1 MYNVIRKGTQPVMEQ
16 RVYEGMEY
24 LVFPELE
31 KTGIV
36 RHLFSTRLGGVSKG
50 CYGESNFSYTRGDLK
65 EAVDENYRRVAGILG
80 HERSLDD
87 FVSTYQTHTTNV
99 RVVTEEDRGKGTVRE
114 RDYIDTDGLITDI
127 PGIIL
132 VTYHADCTPLYFVDP
147 VHRAIGLSHSG
158 WKGTAGS
165 MGRKTLEAMEKA
177 FGTRP
182 EDCICGIGPSICGD
196 CYEIGEDVAEI
207 FRASFAGEEISRY
220 HILREKENGKYLL
233 NLWQANKM
241 ILEKAGVPSGQI
253 SVTDIC
259 TCCNPKYLFSH
270 RKAHEQRGNLAAFLT
285 LK

>member
-1 MYNVIRKGTQPVMEQ
+1 MYKVIRKGTLPVMEQ
-16 RVYEGMEY
+16 RMNDGMEY

-36 RHLFSTRLGGVSKG
+36 SHLFSTRLGGVSRG
-50 CYGESNFSYTRGDLK
+50 CYGESNFSYTRGDLR
-65 EAVDENYRRVAGILG
+65 EAVDENYRRVAQILG
-80 HERSLDD
+80 HGRTLDD

-99 RVVTEEDRGKGTVRE
+99 RLVTEEDRGKGTVRQ
-114 RDYIDTDGLITDI
+114 RDYTDTDGLITDV

-158 WKGTAGS
+158 WKGTAGR
-165 MGRKTLEAMEKA
+165 MGQKTLEAMNRA

-196 CYEIGEDVAEI
+196 CYEIGEDVAQI
-207 FRASFAGEEISRY
+207 FRDSFADTDLLQKQ
-220 HILREKENGKYLL
+220 ILRAKGNGKYLL
-233 NLWQANKM
+233 NLWQANRM
-241 ILEKAGVPSGQI
+241 ILENAGVPSAQI

-259 TCCNPKYLFSH
+259 TCCNPEYLFSH
-270 RKAHEQRGNLAAFLT
+270 RKAHEKRGNLAAFLT
-285 LK
+285 LR

>member
-1 MYNVIRKGTQPVMEQ
+1 MYKVIRTGTLPVMEQ
-16 RVYEGMEY
+16 RMNDGMEY

-36 RHLFSTRLGGVSKG
+36 SHLFSTRLGGVSRG
-50 CYGESNFSYTRGDLK
+50 CYGESNFSYTRGDLR
-65 EAVDENYRRVAGILG
+65 EAVDENYRRVAQILG
-80 HERSLDD
+80 HGRTLDD

-99 RVVTEEDRGKGTVRE
+99 RLVTEEDRGKGTVRQ
-114 RDYIDTDGLITDI
+114 RDYTDTDGLITDV

-158 WKGTAGS
+158 WKGTAGR
-165 MGRKTLEAMEKA
+165 MGQKTLEAMNRA

-196 CYEIGEDVAEI
+196 CYEIGEDVAQI
-207 FRASFAGEEISRY
+207 FRDSFADTDLLQKQ
-220 HILREKENGKYLL
+220 ILRAKGNGKYLL
-233 NLWQANKM
+233 NLWQANRM
-241 ILEKAGVPSGQI
+241 ILENAGVPSAQI

-259 TCCNPKYLFSH
+259 TCCNPEYLFSH
-270 RKAHEQRGNLAAFLT
+270 RKAHEKRGNLAAFLT

>member
-1 MYNVIRKGTQPVMEQ
+1 MYKVIRKGTLPVMEQ
-16 RVYEGMEY
+16 RMNDGMEY

-36 RHLFSTRLGGVSKG
+36 SHLFSTRLGGASRG
-50 CYGESNFSYTRGDLK
+50 CYGESNFSYTRGDLR
-65 EAVDENYRRVAGILG
+65 EAVDENYRRVAQILG
-80 HERSLDD
+80 HGRTLDD

-99 RVVTEEDRGKGTVRE
+99 RLVTEEDRGKGTVRQ
-114 RDYIDTDGLITDI
+114 RDYTDTDGLITDV
-127 PGIIL
+127 PGVIL

-158 WKGTAGS
+158 WKGTAGR
-165 MGRKTLEAMEKA
+165 MGQKTLEAMNRA

-196 CYEIGEDVAEI
+196 CYEIGEDVAQI
-207 FRASFAGEEISRY
+207 FRDSFADTDLLQKQ
-220 HILREKENGKYLL
+220 ILRAKGNGKYLL
-233 NLWQANKM
+233 NLWQANRM
-241 ILEKAGVPSGQI
+241 ILENAGVPSAQI

-259 TCCNPKYLFSH
+259 TCCNPEYLFSH
-270 RKAHEQRGNLAAFLT
+270 RKAHEKRGNLAAFLT

>member
-1 MYNVIRKGTQPVMEQ
+1 MYKVIRKGTLPVMEQ
-16 RVYEGMEY
+16 RMNDGMEY

-36 RHLFSTRLGGVSKG
+36 SHLFSTRLGGVSRG
-50 CYGESNFSYTRGDLK
+50 CYGESNFSYTRGDLR
-65 EAVDENYRRVAGILG
+65 EAVDENYRRVAQILG
-80 HERSLDD
+80 HGRTLDD

-99 RVVTEEDRGKGTVRE
+99 RLVTEEDRGKGTVRQ
-114 RDYIDTDGLITDI
+114 RDYTDTDGLITDV
-127 PGIIL
+127 PGVIL

-158 WKGTAGS
+158 WKGTAGR
-165 MGRKTLEAMEKA
+165 MGQKTLEAMNRA

-196 CYEIGEDVAEI
+196 CYEIGEDVAQI
-207 FRASFAGEEISRY
+207 FRDSFADTDLLQKQ
-220 HILREKENGKYLL
+220 ILRAKGNGKYLL
-233 NLWQANKM
+233 NLWQANRM
-241 ILEKAGVPSGQI
+241 ILENAGVPSAQI

-259 TCCNPKYLFSH
+259 TCCNPEYLFSH
-270 RKAHEQRGNLAAFLT
+270 RKAHEKRGNLAAFLT

>member
-1 MYNVIRKGTQPVMEQ
+1 MYKVIRKGTLPVMEQ
-16 RVYEGMEY
+16 RMNDGMEY

-36 RHLFSTRLGGVSKG
+36 SHLFSTRLGGVSRG
-50 CYGESNFSYTRGDLK
+50 CYGESNFSYTRGDLR
-65 EAVDENYRRVAGILG
+65 EAVDENYRRVAQILG
-80 HERSLDD
+80 HGRTLDD

-99 RVVTEEDRGKGTVRE
+99 RLVTEEDRGKGTVRQ
-114 RDYIDTDGLITDI
+114 RDYTDTDGLITDV

-158 WKGTAGS
+158 WKGTAGR
-165 MGRKTLEAMEKA
+165 MGQKTLEAMNRA

-196 CYEIGEDVAEI
+196 CYEIGEDVAQI
-207 FRASFAGEEISRY
+207 FRDSFADTDLLRKQ
-220 HILREKENGKYLL
+220 ILRAKGNGKYLL
-233 NLWQANKM
+233 NLWQANRM
-241 ILEKAGVPSGQI
+241 ILENAGVPSAQI

-259 TCCNPKYLFSH
+259 TCCNPEYLFSH
-270 RKAHEQRGNLAAFLT
+270 RKAHEKRGNLAAFLT

>member
-1 MYNVIRKGTQPVMEQ
+1 MYKVIRKGTLPVMEQ
-16 RVYEGMEY
+16 RMNDGMEY

-36 RHLFSTRLGGVSKG
+36 SHLFSTRLGGVSRG
-50 CYGESNFSYTRGDLK
+50 CYGESNFSYTRGDLR
-65 EAVDENYRRVAGILG
+65 EAVDENYRRVAQILG
-80 HERSLDD
+80 HGRTLDD

-99 RVVTEEDRGKGTVRE
+99 RLVTEEDRGKGTVRQ
-114 RDYIDTDGLITDI
+114 RDYTDTDGLITDV

-158 WKGTAGS
+158 WKGTAGR
-165 MGRKTLEAMEKA
+165 MGQKTLEAMNRA

-196 CYEIGEDVAEI
+196 CYEIGEDVAQI
-207 FRASFAGEEISRY
+207 FRDSFADTDLLQKQ
-220 HILREKENGKYLL
+220 ILRAKENGKYLL
-233 NLWQANKM
+233 NLWQANRM
-241 ILEKAGVPSGQI
+241 ILENAGVPSAQI

-259 TCCNPKYLFSH
+259 TCCNPEYLFSH
-270 RKAHEQRGNLAAFLT
+270 RKAHEKRGNLAAFLT

>member
-1 MYNVIRKGTQPVMEQ
+1 MYKVIRKGTLPVMEQ
-16 RVYEGMEY
+16 RMNDGMEY

-36 RHLFSTRLGGVSKG
+36 SHLFSTRLGGVSRG
-50 CYGESNFSYTRGDLK
+50 CYGESNFSYTRGDLR
-65 EAVDENYRRVAGILG
+65 EAVDENYRRVAQILG
-80 HERSLDD
+80 HGRTLDD

-99 RVVTEEDRGKGTVRE
+99 RLVTEEDRGKGTVRQ
-114 RDYIDTDGLITDI
+114 RDYTDMDGLITDV

-158 WKGTAGS
+158 WKGTAGR
-165 MGRKTLEAMEKA
+165 MGQKTLEAMNRA

-196 CYEIGEDVAEI
+196 CYEIGEDVAQI
-207 FRASFAGEEISRY
+207 FRDSFADTDLLQKQ
-220 HILREKENGKYLL
+220 ILRAKENGKYLL
-233 NLWQANKM
+233 NLWQANRM
-241 ILEKAGVPSGQI
+241 ILENAGVPSAQI

-259 TCCNPKYLFSH
+259 TCCNPEYLFSH
-270 RKAHEQRGNLAAFLT
+270 RKAHEKRGNLAAFLT

>member
-1 MYNVIRKGTQPVMEQ
+1 MYKVIRKGTLPVMEQ
-16 RVYEGMEY
+16 RMNDGMEY

-36 RHLFSTRLGGVSKG
+36 SHLFSTRLGGASRG
-50 CYGESNFSYTRGDLK
+50 CYGESNFSYTRGDLR
-65 EAVDENYRRVAGILG
+65 EAVDENYRRVAQILG
-80 HERSLDD
+80 HGRTLDD

-99 RVVTEEDRGKGTVRE
+99 RLVTEEDRGKGTVRQ
-114 RDYIDTDGLITDI
+114 RDYTDTDGLITDV

-158 WKGTAGS
+158 WKGTAGR
-165 MGRKTLEAMEKA
+165 MGQKTLEAMNRA

-196 CYEIGEDVAEI
+196 CYEIGEDVAQI
-207 FRASFAGEEISRY
+207 FRDSFADTDLLQKQ
-220 HILREKENGKYLL
+220 ILRAKENGKYLL
-233 NLWQANKM
+233 NLWQANRM
-241 ILEKAGVPSGQI
+241 ILENAGVPSAQI

-259 TCCNPKYLFSH
+259 TCCNPEYLFSH
-270 RKAHEQRGNLAAFLT
+270 RKAHEKRGNLAAFLT

>member
-1 MYNVIRKGTQPVMEQ
+1 MYKVIRKGTLPVMEQ
-16 RVYEGMEY
+16 RMNDGMEY

-36 RHLFSTRLGGVSKG
+36 SHLFSTRLGGVSRG
-50 CYGESNFSYTRGDLK
+50 CYGESNFSYTRGDLR
-65 EAVDENYRRVAGILG
+65 EAVDENYRRVAQILG
-80 HERSLDD
+80 HGRTLDD

-99 RVVTEEDRGKGTVRE
+99 RLVTEEDRGKGTVRQ
-114 RDYIDTDGLITDI
+114 RDYTDTDGLITDV

-158 WKGTAGS
+158 WKGTAGRI
-165 MGRKTLEAMEKA
+165 GQKTLEAMNRA

-196 CYEIGEDVAEI
+196 CYEIGEDVAQI
-207 FRASFAGEEISRY
+207 FRDSFADTDLLQKQ
-220 HILREKENGKYLL
+220 ILRAKENGKYLL
-233 NLWQANKM
+233 NLWQANRM
-241 ILEKAGVPSGQI
+241 ILENAGVPSAQI

-259 TCCNPKYLFSH
+259 TCCNPEYLFSH
-270 RKAHEQRGNLAAFLT
+270 RKAHEKRGNLAAFLT

>member
-1 MYNVIRKGTQPVMEQ
+1 MYKVIRKGTLPVMEQ
-16 RVYEGMEY
+16 RMNDGMEY

-36 RHLFSTRLGGVSKG
+36 SHLFSTRLGGVSRG
-50 CYGESNFSYTRGDLK
+50 CYGESNFSYTRGDLR
-65 EAVDENYRRVAGILG
+65 EAVDENYRRVAQILG
-80 HERSLDD
+80 HGRTLDD

-99 RVVTEEDRGKGTVRE
+99 RLVTEEDRGKGTVRQ
-114 RDYIDTDGLITDI
+114 RDYTDTDGLITDV

-158 WKGTAGS
+158 WKGTAGH
-165 MGRKTLEAMEKA
+165 MGQKTLEAMNRA

-196 CYEIGEDVAEI
+196 CYEIGEDVAQI
-207 FRASFAGEEISRY
+207 FRDSFADTDLLQKQ
-220 HILREKENGKYLL
+220 ILRAKGNGKYLL
-233 NLWQANKM
+233 NLWRANRM
-241 ILEKAGVPSGQI
+241 ILENAGVPSAQI

-259 TCCNPKYLFSH
+259 TCCNPEYLFSH
-270 RKAHEQRGNLAAFLT
+270 RKAHEKRGNLAAFLT

>member
-1 MYNVIRKGTQPVMEQ
+1 MYKVIRKGTLPVMEQ
-16 RVYEGMEY
+16 RMNDGMEY

-36 RHLFSTRLGGVSKG
+36 SHLFSTRLGGVSRG
-50 CYGESNFSYTRGDLK
+50 CYGESNFSYTRGDLR
-65 EAVDENYRRVAGILG
+65 EAVDENYRRVAQILG
-80 HERSLDD
+80 HGRTLDD

-99 RVVTEEDRGKGTVRE
+99 RLVTEEDRGKGTVRQ
-114 RDYIDTDGLITDI
+114 RDYTDTDGLITDV

-158 WKGTAGS
+158 WKGTAGR
-165 MGRKTLEAMEKA
+165 MGQKTLEAMNRA

-196 CYEIGEDVAEI
+196 CYEIGEDVAQI
-207 FRASFAGEEISRY
+207 FRDSFADTDLLQKQ
-220 HILREKENGKYLL
+220 ILRAKGNKKYLL
-233 NLWQANKM
+233 NLWQANRM
-241 ILEKAGVPSGQI
+241 ILENAGVPSAQI

-259 TCCNPKYLFSH
+259 TCCNPEYLFSH
-270 RKAHEQRGNLAAFLT
+270 RKAHEKRGNLAAFLT

>member
-1 MYNVIRKGTQPVMEQ
+1 MYKVIRKGTLPVMEQ
-16 RVYEGMEY
+16 RMNDGMEY

-36 RHLFSTRLGGVSKG
+36 SHLFSTRLGGVSRG
-50 CYGESNFSYTRGDLK
+50 CYGESNFSYTRGDLR
-65 EAVDENYRRVAGILG
+65 EAVDENYRRVAQILG
-80 HERSLDD
+80 HGRTLDD

-99 RVVTEEDRGKGTVRE
+99 RLVTEEDRGKGTVRQ
-114 RDYIDTDGLITDI
+114 RDYTDMDGLITDV

-158 WKGTAGS
+158 WKGTAGR
-165 MGRKTLEAMEKA
+165 MGQKTLEAMNRA

-196 CYEIGEDVAEI
+196 CYEIGEDVAQI
-207 FRASFAGEEISRY
+207 FRDSFADTDLLQKQ
-220 HILREKENGKYLL
+220 ILRAKGNGKYLL
-233 NLWQANKM
+233 NLWQANRM
-241 ILEKAGVPSGQI
+241 ILENAGVPSAQI

-259 TCCNPKYLFSH
+259 TCCNPEYLFSH
-270 RKAHEQRGNLAAFLT
+270 RKAHEKRGNLAAFLT